1 MKKMRGRFFIFFILL
16 GFLFPGLAEANNLP
30 GQDGVPPLLRSVL
43 SDTVREGIPL
53 RRQGFNGSTATR
65 REALRAAYEILGW
78 GHELAILERLSS
90 EDPVSSLSSAVE
102 PPPPGAFL
110 ESPGEQ
116 LTGEDLSLLLG
127 WMRDCRLSMRW
138 DFTARGESV
147 DLRLH
152 KEGIASQEGAWE
164 VRLEQ
169 GLEEKV
175 ALEKLED
182 LVEGGWPGAL
192 RETPDGLFDLVVGPY
207 PSFLEASRTFSTL
220 PRVPGM
226 HMAPPPS
233 SAQSAPPLFWAALVS
248 RNLAVLPDVRF
259 AMEIGRPRAFLSELA
274 LAFEAEGGINGGFFS
289 SLGPVGTLVVNG
301 TLFHQSYGERSAIGL
316 APGNPPVFGN
326 GGLSLRVDT
335 KNGPVNLDRLNE
347 LPRKDEIS
355 LFLENSPFQDPDGLE
370 SRDLAGMPVTA
381 EIVGSLPVPPMGGIL
396 VYPGESRQP
405 EGIEP
410 GSLITV
416 GSVWSNPRFEGS
428 QFVLQAGPGI
438 VENGQANSASESFD
452 EKTRLERH
460 PRSMVGWDGS
470 ALWWIVI
477 DGRDPSHSLGLTL
490 QDSAAL
496 ALSLGLTEVLNLDGG
511 GSSSIWW
518 RNGLVSCPSG
528 GKERPIP
535 YAILFGT
542 PSANPLR

>member
-1 MKKMRGRFFIFFILL
+1 MKKMRGRFFILFILL
-16 GFLFPGLAEANNLP
+16 GFLYSGLAEANRLP

-53 RRQGFNGSTATR
+53 LRQGFKGAIATR
-65 REALRAAYEILGW
+65 GEALRAAYEILGW
-78 GHELAILERLSS
+78 GHELAILERLSA

-102 PPPPGAFL
+102 PPPPAAFL

-127 WMRDCRLSMRW
+127 WIRECRISMRW
-138 DFTARGESV
+138 DFTAGGESI

-152 KEGIASQEGAWE
+152 KEGIASEEGAWE

-169 GLEEKV
+169 GLEESV
-175 ALEKLED
+175 ALEKLEG
-182 LVEGGWPGAL
+182 LGQSGWPGAL
-192 RETPDGLFDLVVGPY
+192 RKTPDGLFDLVVGPY
-207 PSFLEASRTFSTL
+207 PSFLEASRVFSTL
-220 PRVPGM
+220 PRVSGM
-226 HMAPPPS
+226 HMAPPP
-233 SAQSAPPLFWAALVS
+233 SAQSAPPLFWAAIVT

-259 AMEIGRPRAFLSELA
+259 ATELGRPRAFLSELA

-289 SLGPVGTLVVNG
+289 SSGPVGTLVVKG
-301 TLFHQSYGERSAIGL
+301 IPFHQSYGERSAIGL
-316 APGNPPVFGN
+316 APGSPPVFGN
-326 GGLSLRVDT
+326 GGLTLRVDT

-355 LFLENSPFQDPDGLE
+355 LFLENSPFQGPNGLE
-370 SRDLAGMPVTA
+370 SRDLVGIPVAA
-381 EIVGSLPVPPMGGIL
+381 EIVGSLPVPPMGGVL
-396 VYPGESRQP
+396 VYPGESRQT

-410 GSLITV
+410 GSLVTV
-416 GSVWSNPRFEGS
+416 DSIWSNPRFGGS
-428 QFVLQAGPGI
+428 QLVLQAGPGI
-438 VENGQANSASESFD
+438 IENGQANMASESFD

-470 ALWWIVI
+470 ALWWIVV
-477 DGRDPSHSLGLTL
+477 DGRNSSHSLGLTL
-490 QDSAAL
+490 QDSAAM